1 MIVHDSGEWWVVV
14 GVGGKGLM
22 ILVFKLH
29 KQYMIGLTQDPFN
42 TNDEGGTD

>member
-1 MIVHDSGEWWVVV
+1 MIIHYSGEWWVVV

-29 KQYMIGLTQDPFN
+29 KQYMIGYWIETRPIKYK
-42 TNDEGGTD
+42 